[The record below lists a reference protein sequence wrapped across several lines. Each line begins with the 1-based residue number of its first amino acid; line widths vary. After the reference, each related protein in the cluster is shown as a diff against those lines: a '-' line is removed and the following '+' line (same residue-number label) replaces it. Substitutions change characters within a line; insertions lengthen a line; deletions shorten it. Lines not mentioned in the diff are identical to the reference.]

1 MHLAVPCAKLDP
13 MPRLIPLF
21 VLVPAIELVLL
32 IEIGSR
38 IGTLSTLALIVVTG
52 VVGAQLAGR
61 QGLDVLR
68 RIQRE
73 TSEGRLPA
81 VSLMDGA
88 FILVAGALLV
98 TPGVLTDVVGLLCL
112 VPAFRRRVGRA
123 LRLRFEQ
130 AVREG
135 RIRVEHVQTQARWEP
150 REPREP
156 REEKLVRDLRDLR
169 DRGDPPGSG
178 EAPRSRDD

>member
-1 MHLAVPCAKLDP
+1 
-13 MPRLIPLF
+13 MPRLMLF
-21 VLVPAIELVLL
+21 FILVPALELVLL

-52 VVGAQLAGR
+52 IVGAQLAGR
-61 QGLDVLR
+61 QGLGVLQ

-73 TSEGRLPA
+73 TGQGRLPA
-81 VSLMDGA
+81 VSLIDGA

-98 TPGVLTDVVGLLCL
+98 TPGILTDVVGLLFL
-112 VPAFRRRVGRA
+112 VPVFRRRLGRA
-123 LRLRFEQ
+123 LRRRFEQ

-135 RIRVEHVQTQARWEP
+135 RIRVEHVQTQAPWP
-150 REPREP
+150 PSVPREP

-169 DRGDPPGSG
+169 DSG
-178 EAPRSRDD
+178 ESPGEGGAPRSRPD

>member
-1 MHLAVPCAKLDP
+1 
-13 MPRLIPLF
+13 MPRLMLLF
-21 VLVPAIELVLL
+21 VLVPALELVLL

-61 QGLDVLR
+61 QGLDVLG

-81 VSLMDGA
+81 VSLIDGA

-98 TPGVLTDVVGLLCL
+98 TPGILTDVVGLLLL
-112 VPAFRRRVGRA
+112 VPAFRRRLGRA
-123 LRLRFEQ
+123 LRRRFEQ

-150 REPREP
+150 REPRE
-156 REEKLVRDLRDLR
+156 EKVVRDLRDLR
-169 DRGDPPGSG
+169 DPTEPPADD
-178 EAPRSRDD
+178 ELPRSRSD

>member
-1 MHLAVPCAKLDP
+1 
-13 MPRLIPLF
+13 MPRLITLF

-81 VSLMDGA
+81 VSLIDGA

-98 TPGVLTDVVGLLCL
+98 TPGILTDVVGLLCL

-123 LRLRFEQ
+123 LRVRFEQ

-150 REPREP
+150 REPRE
-156 REEKLVRDLRDLR
+156 EKLVQDLRDP
-169 DRGDPPGSG
+169 GDPPGSG